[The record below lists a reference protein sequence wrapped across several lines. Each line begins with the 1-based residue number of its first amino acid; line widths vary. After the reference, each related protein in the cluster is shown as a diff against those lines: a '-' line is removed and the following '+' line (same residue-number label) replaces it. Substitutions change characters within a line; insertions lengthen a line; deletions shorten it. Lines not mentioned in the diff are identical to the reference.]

1 MKANKK
7 EKCFTKQ
14 IEIVHDFI
22 KQNGYIVKCNEDNE
36 DEFYPYLKTIFI
48 KKRLDKEL
56 ELFYLLHETGHLI
69 THINI
74 HKWRFENL
82 PYTIEKGVDEKK
94 EMKKALW
101 QAASLSEEHEAW
113 KNGKILSMQLGLSFD
128 NKRYE
133 NEWAD
138 CIKDYIKFAYDNL
151 FLPDNGQSNQD

>member
-1 MKANKK
+1 MKKDKK
-7 EKCFTKQ
+7 EKCFIKQ
-14 IEIVHDFI
+14 IEMIHNFI
-22 KQNGYIVKCNEDNE
+22 KSNGYTIKCNEESE

-69 THINI
+69 THINL

-82 PYTIEKGVDEKK
+82 PYTIEKYTDEEK
-94 EMKKALW
+94 EMKTPLW

-113 KNGKILSMQLGLSFD
+113 RNGKILSIQLGLSFD

-138 CIKDYIKFAYDNL
+138 SIKEYIKFAYDNL
-151 FLPDNGQSNQD
+151 FLPDDCQNNQN